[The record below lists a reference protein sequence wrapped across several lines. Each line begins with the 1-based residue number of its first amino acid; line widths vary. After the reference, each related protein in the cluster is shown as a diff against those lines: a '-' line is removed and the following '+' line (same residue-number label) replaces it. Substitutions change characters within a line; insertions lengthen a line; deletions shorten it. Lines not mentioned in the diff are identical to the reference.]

1 MYPYTHKLSLSSHVW
16 IIVGL
21 YSELQSKKGM
31 FYFMNVTKFLW
42 KMIMISNQN
51 LKMKLLHLHIK
62 VKADTANNEEYK
74 LFMWEKGRLLS

>member
-1 MYPYTHKLSLSSHVW
+1 
-16 IIVGL
+16 
-21 YSELQSKKGM
+21 
-31 FYFMNVTKFLW
+31 MNVTKFS

-74 LFMWEKGRLLS
+74 LFMRERQTVELNSEKS